1 MFPVRIILVRPSHP
15 GNIGSVARAMKTMG
29 LVELVLVSPERFPSD
44 EAVAL
49 ATHAQDI
56 LNSTVVVENTLDAL
70 KDITYVYATSANSRD
85 VDLTCYSA
93 REAAVDIT
101 SKIKKNHKT
110 AIIFGPENHGLS
122 NEELLLANAL
132 IQIPTQKDYH
142 SLNLAAAVQIIA
154 YELLV
159 ASEEKGEFATVPELE
174 GFYAQLEKL
183 CESTGFLDPKRPGQL
198 MERFRRLYNRA
209 ALDHVELN
217 ILRGFLKAVAS
228 KIKSITI

>member
-1 MFPVRIILVRPSHP
+1 MIPVRIILVRPSHP

-29 LVELVLVSPERFPSD
+29 LAELYLVAPEKFPHE
-44 EAVAL
+44 EATAL
-49 ATHAQDI
+49 STHAQDI
-56 LNSTVVVENTLDAL
+56 LNNTVVVKNTVDAL

-85 VDLTCYSA
+85 VDVNSFSA
-93 REAAVDIT
+93 HDAAVDINM
-101 SKIKKNHKT
+101 KIRKNHKT

-122 NEELLLANAL
+122 NEELLLAHAL
-132 IQIPTQKDYH
+132 IQIPTQKEYH

-154 YELLV
+154 YELLL
-159 ASEEKGEFATVPELE
+159 ASEAGGELATVPELE

-183 CESTGFLDPKRPGQL
+183 SESTGFLDPKRPGQL

-209 ALDHVELN
+209 ELDHVELN

-228 KIKSITI
+228 KLDKVDI